1 MPNIVEQA
9 TRRLEELRRAGV
21 TVPSWAADQAGGGLS
36 KPAADGSEAVPGV
49 TRNVSLAEVPATL
62 KRATTPARPG
72 QDLPQSA
79 IVNLDL
85 PKLSAEGLLNPNLDR
100 IDMVEEL
107 RAIKWPLL
115 GYAKEGEGGVS
126 SRRNLILV
134 TSAMPGEGKTHFA
147 INLAMSI
154 AMEVDHSVLLVDADV
169 VRPSVMSRLG
179 LEQTPGL
186 LDVLTQPNLDLSSV
200 LLRTNVPKLILLPAG
215 TPTEKSTELLASTA
229 MDRLLT
235 ELADRYSDR
244 IVVFDGPPLHS
255 TSEARV
261 LANHVGQVVLVVEAM
276 KTPQKV
282 VAQALSSLAQCP
294 MVWTLLNKFSPKFV
308 AGPYGRYAS
317 RNSKN

>member
-1 MPNIVEQA
+1 MANIVEQA

-21 TVPSWAADQAGGGLS
+21 VIPWSSGQAAAAPSEPAVAEAPPRVTTGGLGA
-36 KPAADGSEAVPGV
+36 PAFANS
-49 TRNVSLAEVPATL
+49 
-62 KRATTPARPG
+62 KRAAVPARP
-72 QDLPQSA
+72 QQESRHSA

-85 PKLSAEGLLNPNLDR
+85 AKLSAEGLLNPNLDR

-115 GYAKEGEGGVS
+115 GYAKEGEHGGS

-134 TSAMPGEGKTHFA
+134 TSAMPGEGKTHCA

-169 VRPSVMSRLG
+169 VRPSLMSRLG
-179 LEQTPGL
+179 LEPTPGL
-186 LDVLTQPNLDLSSV
+186 LDLLTQPELDVSSV

-229 MDRLLT
+229 MDQLLT

-276 KTPQKV
+276 RTPQKV

-294 MVWTLLNKFSPKFV
+294 TVWTLLNKFSPRFT
-308 AGPYGRYAS
+308 AGPYGRYGS
-317 RNSKN
+317 RISEH

>member
-21 TVPSWAADQAGGGLS
+21 AVPWEAGRGAGVPIKPTVE
-36 KPAADGSEAVPGV
+36 GSEAASGV
-49 TRNVSLAEVPATL
+49 TRSPSRAEASAAL
-62 KRATTPARPG
+62 KRATTPAHPA
-72 QDLPQSA
+72 QDVPQSA

-85 PKLSAEGLLNPNLDR
+85 AKLSAEGLLNPNLDR

-115 GYAKEGEGGVS
+115 GYAKEGEDGVS

-134 TSAMPGEGKTHFA
+134 TSAMPGEGKTHCA

-186 LDVLTQPNLDLSSV
+186 LDVLTKPDLDLSSV

-229 MDRLLT
+229 MDQLLT

-294 MVWTLLNKFSPKFV
+294 MVWTLLNKFSPKFA
-308 AGPYGRYAS
+308 AGPYARYGS
-317 RNSKN
+317 RNAKN